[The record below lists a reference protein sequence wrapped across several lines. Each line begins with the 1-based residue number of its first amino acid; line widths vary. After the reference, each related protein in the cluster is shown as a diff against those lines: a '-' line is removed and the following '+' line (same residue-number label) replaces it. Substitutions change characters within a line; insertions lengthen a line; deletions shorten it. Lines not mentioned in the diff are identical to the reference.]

1 MPSPTTPP
9 TLPVISYAKLA
20 GGDTEELDRLREVSH
35 TIGFFYLAD
44 HGVDTQL
51 RDTLITSAK
60 QFFAL
65 PQEQKEE
72 ISNLNNRHYRGYSSL
87 GDERTQD
94 KVDWREQ
101 LDYSLDRPAPP
112 AAELIERPWRVLE
125 GPNPWPTQIP
135 ALKGAVNEYIT
146 RLTHIGR
153 TLIYGWAQALGQHN
167 PTFNTQFEAAFET
180 PSPLLKLV
188 HYPAVEGS
196 ESDQGVGAHKDTGV
210 VTLLYIEPG
219 SSGLQVETGHGW
231 IDVEP
236 VPDTYVVNIG
246 EQLERAT
253 QGYLVATR
261 HRVQPTQAGSERYSF
276 PFFLIPNLDAV
287 LPTFEL
293 SAEYAAA
300 ARGVGR
306 DCHGEHI
313 YEVTG
318 RNSLKSRLRAHPETT
333 AKFNQAI
340 ADSLAAV

>member
-1 MPSPTTPP
+1 MSPTLPSPA
-9 TLPVISYAKLA
+9 LPVISYARLA
-20 GGDTEELDRLREVSH
+20 GGDVEELDRLREVSH

-101 LDYSLDRPAPP
+101 LDYSLDRPEPP
-112 AAELIERPWRVLE
+112 ECELIERPWRVLE
-125 GPNPWPTQIP
+125 GPNPWPSQIP
-135 ALKGAVNEYIT
+135 ALKDAVNEYIT
-146 RLTHIGR
+146 RLTLIGR
-153 TLIYGWAQALGQHN
+153 TVIEGWAQALHQN
-167 PTFNTQFEAAFET
+167 DPAFNAQFDAAFED

-188 HYPAVEGS
+188 HYPAAESGES
-196 ESDQGVGAHKDTGV
+196 EQGVGAHKDTGV
-210 VTLLYIEPG
+210 VTLLYIEPD
-219 SSGLQVETGHGW
+219 SSGLQVETDHGW
-231 IDVEP
+231 IDVAP
-236 VPDTYVVNIG
+236 LPDTFVVNIG

-253 QGYLVATR
+253 NGYLVATR
-261 HRVQPTQAGSERYSF
+261 HRVQPTQAGSERFSF

-287 LPTFEL
+287 LPTFAL
-293 SAEYAAA
+293 PSEYAAE
-300 ARGVGR
+300 ARGIGL
-306 DCHGEHI
+306 DCHGERI
-313 YEVTG
+313 YDVTG

-340 ADSLAAV
+340 ADRLAVV